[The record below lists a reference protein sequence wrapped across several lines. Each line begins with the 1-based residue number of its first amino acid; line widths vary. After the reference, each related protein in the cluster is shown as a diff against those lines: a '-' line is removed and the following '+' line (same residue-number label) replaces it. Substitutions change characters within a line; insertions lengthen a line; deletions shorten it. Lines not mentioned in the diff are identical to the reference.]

1 MSVNSIALTID
12 EAAEYTGIGRN
23 TLRQLIEWQK
33 VPTLYVGGRILIRK
47 EILERFIELN
57 DGRDLRNRSSV
68 VKAGQTKFYCFN
80 YFGFFYIRWILC

>member
-33 VPTLYVGGRILIRK
+33 IPTLYVGRRILIRR

-57 DGRDLRNRSSV
+57 EGKDLRNKSSV
-68 VKAGQTKFYCFN
+68 VKAE
-80 YFGFFYIRWILC
+80 